1 MNSIKSLENVLCM
14 KGGSGDSSYAHNS
27 LSVQTKMVEAI
38 KPFLESGIGGNMRVE
53 WLRGLEGGVIRIAD
67 LGCATGIN
75 TLLAADTIVKSLKQI
90 CIRHSIG
97 RVPEF
102 QVYFADL
109 PSNDFNSLFRM
120 LPPHQLSAATG
131 PQYHAYNN
139 GCCLTAAPRPASRS
153 YFAAAV
159 TGSFYRRLFP
169 RQSLHFVHSSISLQW
184 LSRVPESVEDK
195 RCPAWNGGGIF
206 ISNEAVAAAYHRQFT
221 TDFTAFLQARAEE
234 MVPHGGLFIALV
246 GRNSCDVKQQDC
258 LGIVAHHLEAAFDDL
273 VEKGLIEEEKR
284 ESFNMPFF
292 GPNVKE
298 LEKIVEMEN
307 SFEIESIRLLR
318 GLALHPMRE
327 VREGE
332 EEMFGIVVANHYR
345 ALFENV
351 VGAHL
356 GSPDLINHF
365 FSRIANRAASKWQ
378 DYVSNQ
384 LDLLVAFL
392 VRKA

>member
-1 MNSIKSLENVLCM
+1 M

-206 ISNEAVAAAYHRQFT
+206 ISNEAVAADYHRQFT

-234 MVPHGGLFIALV
+234 MVPHGGLFIAL
-246 GRNSCDVKQQDC
+246 
-258 LGIVAHHLEAAFDDL
+258 
-273 VEKGLIEEEKR
+273 
-284 ESFNMPFF
+284 
-292 GPNVKE
+292 
-298 LEKIVEMEN
+298 N